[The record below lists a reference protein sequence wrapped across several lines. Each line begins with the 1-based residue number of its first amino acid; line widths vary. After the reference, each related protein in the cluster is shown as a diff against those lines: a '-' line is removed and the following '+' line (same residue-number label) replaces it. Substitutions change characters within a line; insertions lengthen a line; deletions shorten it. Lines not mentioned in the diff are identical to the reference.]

1 MQVHTIL
8 QQLLSSSIH
17 KTRLKGLTPVITA
30 LIKSKKL
37 QLSQLGR
44 SLSSKSKER
53 SGIRLIDKL
62 LSNSFYQNQS
72 IVIYQSICMRV
83 IGNTRFPDII
93 IDWSSLPNSN
103 MKTKGGEHCVLRA
116 VLATTGR
123 GITLYEE
130 VHPKK
135 KENNAKV
142 HRDFLE
148 RLHSILPKECRPC
161 ILSDAG
167 FKNPWFMAVS
177 ALGWNY
183 LGRVRGLANYNE
195 GSGYYPISE
204 LFFNAKNKASY
215 LGVWLIAK
223 TNPMSHHIVLYK
235 GRPKGRHNMTK
246 TKKIDT
252 SKESKKHSKA
262 WKEPL
267 LLVTSLQEVK
277 NNPHLAVLK
286 YKKRMTIEENFRDTK
301 STKYGFSFDKN
312 ETINPERFTVWL
324 ILAALASLVCWL
336 SGAAAEKL
344 KLHYDFQANSY
355 KHRRVLSFFYLGCQ
369 IIRKKI
375 ELPIDWA
382 LIHHVDKYA
391 QCV

>member
-17 KTRLKGLTPVITA
+17 KTRLKGLIPVITA

-44 SLSSKSKER
+44 SLGGKSTER

-62 LSNSFYQNQS
+62 LSNSFYQNHS

-83 IGNTRFPDII
+83 IGDTLFPDIVV
-93 IDWSSLPNSN
+93 DWSSLPNSN

-135 KENNAKV
+135 NENNAKI
-142 HRDFLE
+142 HRHFLE

-167 FKNPWFMAVS
+167 FKNPWFSAVS
-177 ALGWNY
+177 ALGWDY
-183 LGRVRGLANYNE
+183 LGRVRGLAHCNE
-195 GSGYYPISE
+195 GTGYYPISE
-204 LFFNAKNKASY
+204 LFFKAQNKASY

-223 TNPMSHHIVLYK
+223 TNPVLHHIVLYK
-235 GRPKGRHNMTK
+235 GKSKGRHKITK
-246 TKKIDT
+246 TKKIDL
-252 SKESKKHSKA
+252 SKESLKHSKA
-262 WKEPL
+262 WKEPWF
-267 LLVTSLQEVK
+267 LVTSLQEVK
-277 NNPHLAVLK
+277 NNPHLAILK
-286 YKKRMTIEENFRDTK
+286 YKKRMAIEENFRDTK

-312 ETINPERFTVWL
+312 ETIKPERFIVWL
-324 ILAALASLVCWL
+324 MLAALASLVCWL
-336 SGAAAEKL
+336 SGAAAEIL

-355 KHRRVLSFFYLGCQ
+355 RHRRVLSFFYLGCQ

-375 ELPIDWA
+375 DLTIDWA
-382 LIHHVDKYA
+382 VIHHVDKYA
-391 QCV
+391 QFV

>member
-1 MQVHTIL
+1 MQVHGIL

-17 KTRLKGLTPVITA
+17 KTRLKGLIPVITA

-44 SLSSKSKER
+44 SLGGKGTER

-62 LSNSFYQNQS
+62 LSNSFYQNHS

-83 IGNTRFPDII
+83 IGNTLFPDII
-93 IDWSSLPNSN
+93 VDWSSLPNSN

-135 KENNAKV
+135 NENNAKI
-142 HRDFLE
+142 HRHFLE
-148 RLHSILPKECRPC
+148 RLHGILPKECRPC

-167 FKNPWFMAVS
+167 FKNPWFTAVS
-177 ALGWNY
+177 ALGWDY
-183 LGRVRGLANYNE
+183 LGRVRGLAHYSE
-195 GSGYYPISE
+195 GTGYYPISE
-204 LFFNAKNKASY
+204 LFFKAQNKASY
-215 LGVWLIAK
+215 LGAWLIAK
-223 TNPMSHHIVLYK
+223 TNPMLHHIVLYK
-235 GRPKGRHNMTK
+235 GKSKGRHKITK
-246 TKKIDT
+246 TKKIDS
-252 SKESKKHSKA
+252 SKESLKNSKA
-262 WKEPL
+262 WKEPWF
-267 LLVTSLQEVK
+267 LVTSLQEVK
-277 NNPHLAVLK
+277 NNPHLAILK
-286 YKKRMTIEENFRDTK
+286 YKKRMAIEENFRDTK

-312 ETINPERFTVWL
+312 ETIKPERFTVWL
-324 ILAALASLVCWL
+324 MLAALASLVCWL
-336 SGAAAEKL
+336 SGATAEKL

-355 KHRRVLSFFYLGCQ
+355 RHRRVLSFFYLGCQ

-375 ELPIDWA
+375 DLTIDWA
-382 LIHHVDKYA
+382 VIHQENKYA